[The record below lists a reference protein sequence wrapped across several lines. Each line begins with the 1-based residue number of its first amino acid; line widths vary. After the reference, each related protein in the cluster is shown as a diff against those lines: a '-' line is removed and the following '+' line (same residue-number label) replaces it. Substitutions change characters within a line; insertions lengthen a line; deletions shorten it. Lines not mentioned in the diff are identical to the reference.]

1 MPARAGQALQD
12 GAREIAAGPIDEL
25 VLSRIACAGGVTRAE
40 LVRDLAPLLNS
51 KFSPAEARSAIDA
64 ACHLLEVEGAVSE
77 LRNRLT
83 ATAEGK
89 ARAARFMDWA
99 GDDPAWD
106 VVRDVALVA
115 KALGLT
121 GEPLAR
127 KKALSRPE
135 GLRTQILQK
144 TYGLKGKKNLPDAKL
159 RAQLA
164 LVALERAFGNKIK
177 AGFSKGAGLPSKAA
191 RTLAGQLARVPRE
204 FPTDAKLIA
213 YLAADAAGSPQTD
226 VDAVRLAL
234 LRRLVSALVETHQPR
249 SPQAPASVPVGRAD
263 SAPPADPAVSKPP
276 VRIVGKADNDAVP
289 AAKGPPP
296 RPGLADF
303 ADAVRRAASRSAQ
316 GWAGNRKAF
325 ISQVWD
331 AVRVEHE
338 IWGLSE
344 IEFKCMLT
352 EAHRR
357 GAIVLANA
365 DLRNKD
371 QRQEIER
378 SATPDRNTI
387 WHYVRADD

>member
-12 GAREIAAGPIDEL
+12 GARDTAAGPIDEL

-51 KFSPAEARSAIDA
+51 KFSPAEARAAADA
-64 ACHLLEVEGAVSE
+64 ACHLLTADGAATE

-83 ATAEGK
+83 ATAAGK
-89 ARAARFMDWA
+89 ARAARFMDWS
-99 GDDPAWD
+99 GDDPSWD
-106 VVRDVALVA
+106 EVRDVALVA
-115 KALGLT
+115 KALGLI

-127 KKALSRPE
+127 KKALARPE

-144 TYGLKGKKNLPDAKL
+144 TYGLKGKKTLPDAKL

-177 AGFSKGAGLPSKAA
+177 AGFAKGGGLPSKAA

-204 FPTDAKLIA
+204 FPSDAKLIA
-213 YLAADAAGSPQTD
+213 YLAADAAGSPQSD

-234 LRRLVSALVETHQPR
+234 LRRMVSALVEAQPKSHEAR
-249 SPQAPASVPVGRAD
+249 APAPVGRAE
-263 SAPPADPAVSKPP
+263 SNPASEPQASKPP
-276 VRIVGKADNDAVP
+276 VRLVGKADNDAVP

-296 RPGLADF
+296 RPGLTDF

-357 GAIVLANA
+357 GAIMLANA

-371 QRQEIER
+371 LRQEIER

>member
-12 GAREIAAGPIDEL
+12 GARDTAAGPIDQL

-51 KFSPAEARSAIDA
+51 KFSPAEARAAIDA
-64 ACHLLEVEGAVSE
+64 ACHLLEVEGAASE

-127 KKALSRPE
+127 KKALARPE

-204 FPTDAKLIA
+204 FPSDAKLIA

-234 LRRLVSALVETHQPR
+234 LRRLVSGLVEAQPK
-249 SPQAPASVPVGRAD
+249 SPNVAKSGPDNRAAQAPVP
-263 SAPPADPAVSKPP
+263 DPAPSKPA

-289 AAKGPPP
+289 VAKGPPP
-296 RPGLADF
+296 RPGLTDF
-303 ADAVRRAASRSAQ
+303 AEAVRRAASLSAQ

-371 QRQEIER
+371 LRQEIER